1 VLKSS
6 TVIECVPER
15 SVLGLRPGGRI
26 QPAVEQVE
34 RLAAAFFAEPESRF
48 VEEPAA

>member
-6 TVIECVPER
+6 TVITCVPER
-15 SVLGLRPGGRI
+15 PVLGLRPGDRI
-26 QPAVEQVE
+26 QPTVEQVE
-34 RLAAAFFAEPESRF
+34 RLAAAFFAELEFRF